1 MLIIMSMTS
10 KHNALEEQTSKLAA
24 MSMEMEALQTRIAKQ
39 QRIVG
44 ALASLAGLTNMAED
58 DLEPN
63 GLLVFG
69 ITDACRSV
77 LRAADKPLFP
87 IHVRER
93 VVALGVRPHP
103 SLLASVY
110 TVLRRL
116 TDSGEARGVRDPD
129 HTGTTVL
136 AYEWVRPSVADL
148 RNLYASGMRG
158 NETPRMDGQKNSKRP
173 RLERGALRKGK

>member
-1 MLIIMSMTS
+1 MIP
-10 KHNALEEQTSKLAA
+10 KHSALDEQTSKLAA
-24 MSMEMEALQTRIAKQ
+24 MSMELEALHTRIAKQ
-39 QRIVG
+39 QRIVA
-44 ALASLAGLTNMAED
+44 ALTSLAGLANTTED

-77 LRAADKPLFP
+77 LRAAEKPLFP
-87 IHVRER
+87 IHVRDR
-93 VVALGVRPHP
+93 VVALGVRPQP

-116 TDSGEARGVRDPD
+116 TGSGEAREVRDPE
-129 HTGTTVL
+129 HTLTTVL
-136 AYEWVRPSVADL
+136 AYEWVRPSAADL

-158 NETPRMDGQKNSKRP
+158 NEKPRVNAPKTTKRP
-173 RLERGALRKGK
+173 RLERRVFQKRK